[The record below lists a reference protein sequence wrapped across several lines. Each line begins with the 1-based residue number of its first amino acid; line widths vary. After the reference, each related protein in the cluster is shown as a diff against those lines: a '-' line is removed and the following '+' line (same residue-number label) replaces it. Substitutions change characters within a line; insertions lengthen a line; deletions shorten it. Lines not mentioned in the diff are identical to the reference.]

1 MTVLFIA
8 QNYRVFLLMK
18 VCSSLIED
26 VEDLLFSS
34 ETTIGNLQL
43 RLVERLWFVE
53 VVAVWGPDLIGPLVL
68 LCSPGGAIPSLAIAF
83 IATMKVV
90 RLVFH
95 LQLGCSLEDHA
106 RVTAPP
112 VGLIMLLGRMEAGAH
127 NGCAVVFGLVVCSRV
142 LHGTCA
148 IAATPDLHR

>member
-53 VVAVWGPDLIGPLVL
+53 VVAV
-68 LCSPGGAIPSLAIAF
+68 
-83 IATMKVV
+83 
-90 RLVFH
+90 
-95 LQLGCSLEDHA
+95 
-106 RVTAPP
+106 
-112 VGLIMLLGRMEAGAH
+112 
-127 NGCAVVFGLVVCSRV
+127 
-142 LHGTCA
+142 
-148 IAATPDLHR
+148 